1 MISGFIPSRLPA
13 VWGLMGPQ
21 REDRADFHCPVATES
36 NIHRSQGSSGSRAS
50 DVGSVIRLETF
61 LDGGKNRFSVSNRVP
76 WGHAAEITLGI
87 GTGTQWRC
95 LEDRGRGWE

>member
-61 LDGGKNRFSVSNRVP
+61 LDGGKTDSVSQT
-76 WGHAAEITLGI
+76 EFLG
-87 GTGTQWRC
+87 GTQQKS
-95 LEDRGRGWE
+95 L